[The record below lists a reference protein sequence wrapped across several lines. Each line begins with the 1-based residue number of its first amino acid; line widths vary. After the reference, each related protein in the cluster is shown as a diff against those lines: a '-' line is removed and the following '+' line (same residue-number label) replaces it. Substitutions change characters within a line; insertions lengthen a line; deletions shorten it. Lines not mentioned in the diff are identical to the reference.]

1 VVMVSGELVSSGSE
15 LKEVGVV
22 ASRNKKSVYTRKR
35 CTQEVARVSLS
46 AWRNEEVQTLD

>member
-22 ASRNKKSVYTRKR
+22 ASRNKKVCIHEKGARKKLL
-35 CTQEVARVSLS
+35 V
-46 AWRNEEVQTLD
+46 